1 MNKYSP
7 FKAAVA
13 ELTSTQAQQ
22 FYKTRATEDLHN
34 TLCFVITL
42 AAIASLLLD
51 RWVQAQQRRSL
62 PHIAVTRL
70 LLLPAAGVPT
80 KRLKGLGLPV
90 GLLAA
95 PVGTV
100 SAGAALTAGA
110 GGGAKPS
117 EALVAR
123 MISVVDDVEASRP
136 RPKTRRVGF
145 TSTNIVFG
153 IDGRTVKELRA
164 IAREQGYRNV
174 SRLSKAELLGLLA

>member
-1 MNKYSP
+1 MSKYSP

-22 FYKTRATEDLHN
+22 FYKTRAAEDLHN
-34 TLCFVITL
+34 TLCFVLTL

-62 PHIAVTRL
+62 PHIAGDEQ

-95 PVGTV
+95 PV

-117 EALVAR
+117 EALIAR

>member
-22 FYKTRATEDLHN
+22 FYKTRAAEDLHN

-70 LLLPAAGVPT
+70 LLLPAAGAPT

-100 SAGAALTAGA
+100 SAGA

-117 EALVAR
+117 EALIAR

-164 IAREQGYRNV
+164 IAKEQGYRNV